1 MNFFTRNP
9 IFIDEG
15 FEEFHLDDLF
25 PVDGDTLVLVLGA
38 SATLVVEGNLDNYD
52 CAITVSEKWLRVY
65 WKEDGENNTIYNLLH
80 QLPLVGL
87 TVSLL
92 DLSNEVRVW
101 ILNKEFRGSFRFTN
115 PNLVYSALYSLITS
129 DLTGLL
135 YRWRDAWDA
144 KDMYAKLDSQRRF
157 TAMETQMFYELS
169 KLRGDQYVPYP
180 TGNGFVYD
188 LDIELLDKPYI
199 DHPVGTSVTCA
210 VEPDLTFPFDQ
221 LRDKNGQ
228 LVELRDWAFDRDR
241 NPFRGK
247 ISPEIRQ
254 RNRVVIANGHGV
266 ILVHC
271 PRCDAFMEVQNIAA
285 RQREIIREVNKRAG
299 KKIKSREYQNKA
311 DKFFASGARW
321 SGNFI
326 EAREIETMNAINSQ
340 FQEPIETLSE
350 SDVISDFS
358 RECTNCGAKA
368 DEY

>member
-15 FEEFHLDDLF
+15 FEDFHLDDLF

-38 SATLVVEGNLDNYD
+38 SATSIDEEGHLEWYD
-52 CAITVSEKWLRVY
+52 CAITVSEKWLRMY
-65 WKEDGENNTIYNLLH
+65 WKEDGENNTIYNLAH

-101 ILNKEFRGSFRFTN
+101 ILNKEFRGSFRFAN
-115 PNLVYSALYSLITS
+115 PNVVYSALYSLLTS

-144 KDMYAKLDSQRRF
+144 KDMYAKLDSKRRF
-157 TAMETQMFYELS
+157 TSMETQMFYELS
-169 KLRGDQYVPYP
+169 KLRGDSYIPYP

-221 LRDKNGQ
+221 LRDKNGH
-228 LVELRDWAFDRDR
+228 LVELGDWAFDRHR

-254 RNRVVIANGHGV
+254 RNRVTIANGHGV

-285 RQREIIREVNKRAG
+285 RQREIIREVNKRSNRRA
-299 KKIKSREYQNKA
+299 
-311 DKFFASGARW
+311 
-321 SGNFI
+321 
-326 EAREIETMNAINSQ
+326 
-340 FQEPIETLSE
+340 LSE

-358 RECTNCGAKA
+358 CECTNCGAKA